1 MGNVPAPRPLRIPI
15 PVPVFKYPEIWRLEG
30 EIKILNSRIA
40 DKNWLIGVKQ
50 TALNEMTKLKNKL
63 NDDAERNRQEIE
75 RLTSERNALINQKA
89 DLETQ
94 LADIK
99 RSTDLANAQ
108 TKLSTS
114 TNAGLAIDY
123 ARLTVDTVEMN
134 QTLFNSIQ
142 SQNNLLLKSLSN
154 TNSIH
159 RTNDQKVFYQ
169 REQMNFINII
179 NFSLLIIYFILV
191 LVCLGVLYYKP
202 TITLYKKLFYMICL
216 VIYPFSIM
224 YIEFL
229 IYFFAYF
236 LIRMISFDRLFE
248 TTS

>member
-50 TALNEMTKLKNKL
+50 TALNEMTNLKNKL

-75 RLTSERNALINQKA
+75 RLTSERDALINQKA
-89 DLETQ
+89 DLENQ

-108 TKLSTS
+108 TKLSTT

-123 ARLTVDTVEMN
+123 ARLTVDTNEIN
-134 QTLFNSIQ
+134 KNLFNSIQ
-142 SQNNLLLKSLSN
+142 SQNSLLLKSLSN

-159 RTNDQKVFYQ
+159 RTNDQKAFYQ

-191 LVCLGVLYYKP
+191 LVCLGILYYKP
-202 TITLYKKLFYMICL
+202 SITLYKKLFYMICL